1 MDHAAPGLTATPAQP
16 TRGPRATG
24 ARSGS
29 RARRNLLHL
38 TLDIVIGAGTVLL
51 LSFRFTGLLWHEWL
65 GLAIIPALIVHLLL
79 NWEWVA
85 ATALRTFRRMPG
97 TLRFS
102 AVLNTLLFI
111 AMTLVSV
118 SGVLIS
124 EAVVPGLA
132 IGGTGRGFWRFLH
145 TQSANATLVIVG
157 LHIAL
162 HWRWILQTVRQG
174 VRGEWLPRRRRAV
187 ATAAAQR
194 GGEVAR

>member
-1 MDHAAPGLTATPAQP
+1 MDYAAPGIPATPAQP
-16 TRGPRATG
+16 ARHARPTRGG
-24 ARSGS
+24 

-38 TLDIVIGAGTVLL
+38 ALDIAIGAGTVLL

-65 GLAIIPALIVHLLL
+65 GLAIIPALVVHLLL

-85 ATALRTFRRMPG
+85 ATARRTFRRMTG

-102 AVLNTLLFI
+102 AVLNTALFV

-145 TQSANATLVIVG
+145 TQSANATLLIVG

-174 VRGEWLPRRRRAV
+174 VRGEWLPGRRRAV
-187 ATAAAQR
+187 ATAAR
-194 GGEVAR
+194 RNGEVAR